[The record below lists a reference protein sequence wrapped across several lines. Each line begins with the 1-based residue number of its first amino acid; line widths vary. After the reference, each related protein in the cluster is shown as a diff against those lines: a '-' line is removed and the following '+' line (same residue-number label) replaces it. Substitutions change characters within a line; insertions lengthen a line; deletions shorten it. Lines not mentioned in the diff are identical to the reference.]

1 MGKKRKSVDV
11 EGSAEL
17 THNPFAALAG
27 VSAEPAPAPEA
38 APTADEPTSASPRF
52 AKKVV
57 VRRQKKGRGGKTATR
72 IAGVLNDREAMA
84 ADLKKALGCG
94 AVVEGE
100 DIVLL
105 GSLVDRA
112 ADWLEA
118 QGAKR
123 VVRS

>member
-17 THNPFAALAG
+17 THNPFAALVG
-27 VSAEPAPAPEA
+27 VSAEPGPEAEPEAPAEA
-38 APTADEPTSASPRF
+38 TSLRPRF

-72 IAGVLNDREAMA
+72 ISGVLEDRDAMA
-84 ADLKKALGCG
+84 AELKKSLGCG